1 MFPVGLSSAGRHL
14 ALPVS
19 LWGQQLPVLDEA
31 FSYSPSPWTLGCSS
45 EGQGRSSDRFGD
57 LSSCLPLGYSASTQ
71 NLGWLSGWVLCC
83 WWPCT
88 VGSLPLQCHCP
99 QGSSVPGRFSFSMLQ
114 PHGVLQLWETSCFPG
129 KPVPQPPAFLLQG
142 KCSSVP
148 ALLRLVVFFI
158 YLFIFCCVIFPVIAT
173 AEFCC
178 FLVLLFCS
186 KRISNP
192 LEGNMICHG
201 RRSELVR
208 K

>member
-1 MFPVGLSSAGRHL
+1 MFILFVNLTLFPVGLSSAGRHL

-88 VGSLPLQCHCP
+88 VGPL
-99 QGSSVPGRFSFSMLQ
+99 SPGQLCARQ
-114 PHGVLQLWETSCFPG
+114 VLLLHAAATWCAAALGDELLSWQTCTPASCFSITVEMQQRSCSALFSG
-129 KPVPQPPAFLLQG
+129 IFL
-142 KCSSVP
+142 
-148 ALLRLVVFFI
+148 
-158 YLFIFCCVIFPVIAT
+158 CVCYFPSHRH
-173 AEFCC
+173 C
-178 FLVLLFCS
+178 
-186 KRISNP
+186 
-192 LEGNMICHG
+192 
-201 RRSELVR
+201 
-208 K
+208 